1 MTRVAWYAGAYV
13 LAAAPALLGAPAPE
27 RDPVLIG
34 SKWKGKLTQ
43 RGTFATGGTG
53 PPEFKIVLTITDRDR
68 NSFEAELR
76 EVAEAQ
82 SLSITYL
89 VKGEISRDKDGKGYI
104 IKFKSVAAKDI
115 ENTYP
120 LLGIPYEAALTGRT
134 MKGTWK
140 IPRNK
145 DGIEIEGD
153 FEVELLK
160 K

>member
-1 MTRVAWYAGAYV
+1 MNRVAWHAGTLLLV
-13 LAAAPALLGAPAPE
+13 VGAAVSAAPAPE

-53 PPEFKIVLTITDRDR
+53 PPEFKIVLTITDRNR

-89 VKGEISRDKDGKGYI
+89 VKGEIARDKDGKGYV

-115 ENTYP
+115 ENTNP

>member
-1 MTRVAWYAGAYV
+1 MNQVAWHAGTLLLLV
-13 LAAAPALLGAPAPE
+13 GAAVSAAPAPE

-43 RGTFATGGTG
+43 RGTFATGGMG

-68 NSFEAELR
+68 NTFEGELN

-89 VKGEISRDKDGKGYI
+89 VKGEIARDKEGKGYI
-104 IKFKSVAAKDI
+104 VKFKSVAAKDI

-140 IPRNK
+140 MPKNK
-145 DGIEIEGD
+145 DGIDIEGD